1 MIDWLVIGAL
11 VMSLINAIAIIRLGK
26 LNEELTRVVDHLIFN
41 AMIISEIIQ
50 REEQENNADD

>member
-1 MIDWLVIGAL
+1 
-11 VMSLINAIAIIRLGK
+11 MSLINAIAIMRLSK

-41 AMIISEIIQ
+41 AMIISEILQ